1 MNPLV
6 LLSLI
11 WLPYFDGQGEFSH
24 DTGLHDGLRGHIA
37 LELEFGI
44 FETRTWRMNGFTSAE
59 SVVRDNTRRET
70 FFRISPEQIHY
81 PVGLRA
87 RWVLDSKSEW
97 GLVVFHQSNHDIDTN
112 DVALNRETISFEVYG
127 VEWAR
132 RDILVQLGLYY
143 DRGTRLDGTLQNWP
157 FNYYLAGTTM
167 AGEWPLG
174 NRWFGGGQITV
185 IAHRN
190 KSTPIPHTTI
200 GGHVEGGLRLT
211 GDTGML
217 RVFLRCTRLTDYPF
231 LGAPPQHMI
240 SLGVGVRSMTLA
252 QGRMRLR
259 TGSAQ
264 TLNTR

>member
-1 MNPLV
+1 M
-6 LLSLI
+6 
-11 WLPYFDGQGEFSH
+11 
-24 DTGLHDGLRGHIA
+24 
-37 LELEFGI
+37 
-44 FETRTWRMNGFTSAE
+44 
-59 SVVRDNTRRET
+59 
-70 FFRISPEQIHY
+70 
-81 PVGLRA
+81 
-87 RWVLDSKSEW
+87 

-211 GDTGML
+211 GDTGIL
-217 RVFLRCTRLTDYPF
+217 RVFLRYTRLTDYPF
-231 LGAPPQHMI
+231 LGASPQHMI
-240 SLGVGVRSMTLA
+240 SVGLGFVPRHFPKAGCGFA
-252 QGRMRLR
+252 QGRSDTHYTLRLNHKTSCVSVGADR
-259 TGSAQ
+259 ITHHKGPIYETHDRSHICSDYVTFAHDRIGRLCLGLVAGKAAH
-264 TLNTR
+264 LNGKGQVYDKLDKQFAGGVEADRIDGHRLAYG